1 MYVACSNAYTDNR
14 FEENV
19 LIVICM
25 QKYCNNTRV
34 SALIGYACAQPCTY
48 FPHAY

>member
-19 LIVICM
+19 LIVIRM
-25 QKYCNNTRV
+25 SINDNNTRV
-34 SALIGYACAQPCTY
+34 TALTGCACAELFTY